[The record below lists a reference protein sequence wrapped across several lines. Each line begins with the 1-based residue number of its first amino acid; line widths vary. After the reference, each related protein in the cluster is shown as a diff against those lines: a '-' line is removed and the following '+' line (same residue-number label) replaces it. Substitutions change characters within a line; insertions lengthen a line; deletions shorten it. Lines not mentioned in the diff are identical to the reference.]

1 MECYSKDGERLF
13 FWLIF
18 GPLIAI
24 AILIVACVLGLC
36 FYCCFVYCL
45 WSCFRSEDHKETQVV
60 PISIVEKPTDSINQK
75 WNSIYNSHSILST
88 IYQLFNPDSKKPWP
102 FQRVSWDHNF
112 KLGNLN
118 RVSKFSLRCQLLYR
132 NIVLSSRIKFEGF
145 RLLFPIHK
153 RNSITECL
161 NA

>member
-1 MECYSKDGERLF
+1 MEGLNEKGLAI
-13 FWLIF
+13 LL
-18 GPLIAI
+18 GPLLALWIMLI
-24 AILIVACVLGLC
+24 IVACLLAICIC
-36 FYCCFVYCL
+36 FGSVYCL
-45 WSCFRSEDHKETQVV
+45 MRYCISEDYEETQVV

-88 IYQLFNPDSKKPWP
+88 MYQLFNPDSKKPWP